1 MSHLIAAKVI
11 HFIKTTKEYQ
21 QKKRHWAKH
30 YTKRCRLNTC
40 FLMVDERYLV
50 WYIIPKKELFRTRHP
65 TSHSPSSFAP
75 DKSLCFTCSLRPF
88 FSRFRDIYFTKWIHH
103 QEKSALFF
111 DFFSLSPH
119 ILPYTYKGLL
129 HLVPPSIIYFHGER
143 QSNISP
149 LLP

>member
-88 FSRFRDIYFTKWIHH
+88 FHNSEISTLQNKYTIKKNLHFSSI
-103 QEKSALFF
+103 
-111 DFFSLSPH
+111 FSLFRLISSH
-119 ILPYTYKGLL
+119 IHIRGS
-129 HLVPPSIIYFHGER
+129 SI
-143 QSNISP
+143 
-149 LLP
+149 

>member
-1 MSHLIAAKVI
+1 MCAKVI

-119 ILPYTYKGLL
+119 ILPYKIGAQKNLRSPEGLRRWAL
-129 HLVPPSIIYFHGER
+129 ILER
-143 QSNISP
+143 EKDRKEAD
-149 LLP
+149 